1 MITIKDQAAQKRV
14 TYEAVRKQINR
25 YKEEL
30 GEHLIKQGRTQYLD
44 DEGVAFL
51 DEKRQNNPIIIF
63 EHDKDEQIDQLQ
75 QDNEKLKALV
85 AELQSQI
92 IEKDNMVIKTQ
103 GLLLETN
110 QQILSITQ
118 KSDEDRKQLD
128 ELIELMKKNEEEKQQ
143 LVQRL
148 DEAENRSVW
157 QVLFGKKKKKT
168 EEQKTEV
175 KFSIIIKGAI
185 TLDQKNAHL

>member
-1 MITIKDQAAQKRV
+1 MITIKDYAAQKRV

-157 QVLFGKKKKKT
+157 QVLFGKKKKKA
-168 EEQKTEV
+168 EE
-175 KFSIIIKGAI
+175 
-185 TLDQKNAHL
+185 

>member
-1 MITIKDQAAQKRV
+1 MITIKDYAAQKRV

-118 KSDEDRKQLD
+118 KSDEERKQLD

-168 EEQKTEV
+168 EE
-175 KFSIIIKGAI
+175 
-185 TLDQKNAHL
+185 

>member
-1 MITIKDQAAQKRV
+1 MITIKDYAAQKRV

-168 EEQKTEV
+168 EE
-175 KFSIIIKGAI
+175 
-185 TLDQKNAHL
+185 

>member
-1 MITIKDQAAQKRV
+1 MITIKDYAAQKRV

-157 QVLFGKKKKKT
+157 QVLFGKKKKNKG
-168 EEQKTEV
+168 EEE
-175 KFSIIIKGAI
+175 A
-185 TLDQKNAHL
+185 